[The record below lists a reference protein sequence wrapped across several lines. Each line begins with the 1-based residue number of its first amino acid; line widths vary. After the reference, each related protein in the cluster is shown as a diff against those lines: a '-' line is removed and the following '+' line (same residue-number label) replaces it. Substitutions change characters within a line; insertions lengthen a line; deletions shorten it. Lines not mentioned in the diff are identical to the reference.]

1 MDLLD
6 YTKEDLEKLS
16 TKELEELYHQCE
28 MMQEQKSTGQL
39 TKKVLIN
46 GLYGALANKAFVL
59 FNEKIA
65 QSITGN
71 GRYFIQKTANMIEDT
86 LQAKLPSPNKYVVYG
101 DTDSVRG
108 NTIIS
113 TKGEDITI
121 ADLYNKG
128 YDEVEYKEGKYL
140 KKFDADALCY
150 TENGLEYSPIK
161 YVMKHR
167 VKKHMYRITANG
179 KSVVVTEDHSVMV
192 KRMIQGKE
200 ELISVKPLE
209 MKKGDKVITL

>member
-1 MDLLD
+1 MELLD

-86 LQAKLPSPNKYVVYG
+86 LQSKLPSNEKYVVYG
-101 DTDSVRG
+101 DTDSVVG
-108 NTIIS
+108 ETIIKTS
-113 TKGEDITI
+113 EGDMSI
-121 ADLYNKG
+121 AEMYNRG

-140 KKFDADALCY
+140 KKFNGEALAMKDGEFVY
-150 TENGLEYSPIK
+150 KPIN

-167 VKKHMYRITANG
+167 VKKRLYKITANG
-179 KSVVVTEDHSVMV
+179 KSVICTEDHSVIV
-192 KRMIQGKE
+192 KRDNE
-200 ELISVKPLE
+200 YISVKPAE
-209 MKKGDKVITL
+209 MVKGDKVITL

>member
-1 MDLLD
+1 MELLD

-86 LQAKLPSPNKYVVYG
+86 LQSKLPSKDKYVVYG
-101 DTDSVRG
+101 DTDSVVG
-108 NTIIS
+108 ETIIKTS
-113 TKGEDITI
+113 DGDISI
-121 ADLYNKG
+121 AEMYNRG
-128 YDEVEYKEGKYL
+128 YDEVEYKEGKFL
-140 KKFDADALCY
+140 KKFNGSALAMKDGEFMY
-150 TENGLEYSPIK
+150 RPIN

-167 VKKHMYRITANG
+167 VKKRLYKITANG
-179 KSVVVTEDHSVMV
+179 KSVICTEDHSVIV
-192 KRMIQGKE
+192 KRDNE
-200 ELISVKPLE
+200 YISVKPAE